1 MAEKK
6 VVQFDE
12 LHPETTLEWLT
23 YYLLKEVSL
32 LRKDINAVMAQN
44 KKGK

>member
-6 VVQFDE
+6 NVQFEE

-32 LRKDINAVMAQN
+32 LRKDINAVMAQ